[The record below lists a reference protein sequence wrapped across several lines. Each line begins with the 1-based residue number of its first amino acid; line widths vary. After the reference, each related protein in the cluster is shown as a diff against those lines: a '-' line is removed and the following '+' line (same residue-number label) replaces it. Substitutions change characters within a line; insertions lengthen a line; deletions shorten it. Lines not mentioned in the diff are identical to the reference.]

1 MGLVNNKKQIQLSR
15 SKTREESIK
24 LDIIEADVLFIIN
37 YTVLHELFN
46 ISDFEYK
53 TFMRSQIFEYKTFIK
68 SPTSPVISSVEQ
80 VIKNKITKDELFE
93 FYDIIG
99 LLDMFNELYFKTTCS
114 PRYIIR
120 PDECGFIYNILSN
133 NTEIIKCKDYDIFL
147 RHLHNCYLLNEN
159 LIMRITTD
167 EN

>member
-1 MGLVNNKKQIQLSR
+1 MGLVTIKKQIQLSR

-46 ISDFEYK
+46 ISNFEYK

-80 VIKNKITKDELFE
+80 FIKNKITKDELFE
-93 FYDIIG
+93 FYDIIS
-99 LLDMFNELYFKTTCS
+99 LLDMFNELYFKITCS
-114 PRYIIR
+114 PRYIIL
-120 PDECGFIYNILSN
+120 PDKCGFIYNILSN
-133 NTEIIKCKDYDIFL
+133 NTKITKCKDYDIFL

-159 LIMRITTD
+159 LIMRINTD

>member
-15 SKTREESIK
+15 SKTHEESIK
-24 LDIIEADVLFIIN
+24 LDIVEADVLSIIN
-37 YTVLHELFN
+37 YTILHELFN
-46 ISDFEYK
+46 ISNFEYK

-80 VIKNKITKDELFE
+80 FIKNKITKDELFE
-93 FYDIIG
+93 FYDIID

-114 PRYIIR
+114 PRYIIY
-120 PDECGFIYNILSN
+120 PDKCGFIYNILSN
-133 NTEIIKCKDYDIFL
+133 NTEITKCKDYDIFL

-159 LIMRITTD
+159 LIMRINTD